1 MKTCI
6 GVIGGSGLDNPDL
19 FVPESQ
25 SQEETAFGLPSS
37 PLRKGR
43 LKESDIEL
51 VLLSRHGLGHTIPPH
66 RVNHRAN
73 IAALKQAGCTHILA
87 TTACGSLREDL
98 HPGMLV
104 VPDQFID
111 ATHTPVTFF
120 ETFAGGEIHHTI
132 MADPFAPALRSALL
146 ASAQEC
152 GIPAHDGATL
162 VSIAGPRFS
171 TRAES
176 RMYRSWGCDLINMT
190 VAPEVPGVLDML
202 GEIRGECTL
211 AIGHSDA
218 DYETAVRAI
227 DAGVESCT
235 HTFNVMSLF
244 HQHRPAVMGAVLER
258 DVFCEAIC
266 DGRHLH
272 PGTVR
277 MLLKCKGWDRVV
289 AITDSMQAAGLPD
302 GEYMLGVNPV
312 TVTDGDAMISG
323 TSIRAGSTLTLAQ
336 AVKKISAFT
345 MAPPERVLPLL
356 TLNPAKLIGEEH
368 RRGEIA
374 VGRDADFTVLSPE
387 LDVLATWSAGEN
399 IYAAAKE

>member
-1 MKTCI
+1 MKACI

-25 SQEETAFGLPSS
+25 IQEETAFGLPSS
-37 PLRKGR
+37 PLRKGH
-43 LKESDIEL
+43 LKESGLEL

-73 IAALKQAGCTHILA
+73 IMALKNAGCTYILA

-111 ATHTPVTFF
+111 ATHNPVTFF
-120 ETFAGGEIHHTI
+120 DTFAAGEIHHTI

-190 VAPEVPGVLDML
+190 VAPECILANEAGIPYAAMAMVTDYDCWDENRPAL
-202 GEIRGECTL
+202 GIEEIFAVMKDNVNHIL
-211 AIGHSDA
+211 AI
-218 DYETAVRAI
+218 
-227 DAGVESCT
+227 
-235 HTFNVMSLF
+235 
-244 HQHRPAVMGAVLER
+244 
-258 DVFCEAIC
+258 
-266 DGRHLH
+266 
-272 PGTVR
+272 
-277 MLLKCKGWDRVV
+277 LLKTFAK
-289 AITDSMQAAGLPD
+289 IAAQG
-302 GEYMLGVNPV
+302 
-312 TVTDGDAMISG
+312 
-323 TSIRAGSTLTLAQ
+323 
-336 AVKKISAFT
+336 
-345 MAPPERVLPLL
+345 
-356 TLNPAKLIGEEH
+356 
-368 RRGEIA
+368 
-374 VGRDADFTVLSPE
+374 
-387 LDVLATWSAGEN
+387 
-399 IYAAAKE
+399 